1 MSDTAAQRLSRM
13 LALVPWLAEHDGVT
27 IAEAAH
33 HFEVSE
39 KQLEDDLWLV
49 IMCGVPGYMPDQLI
63 DIAFWEDG
71 RIRVI
76 EPLTLTR
83 PMRLSAE
90 EAITLLIALRLM
102 AQVPGVAQ
110 RDAIV
115 SAMAKIESS
124 MDNSGAHVST
134 RTDAIVG
141 TPIDETIL
149 TTVENAQGSPL
160 AIVYGSGTDDSVTE
174 RVIEIDRTLSVDGL
188 VYLDAYCH
196 RAGARRTF
204 RLDRVLSARP
214 ADDEVLDRPSA
225 PYGGA
230 AMTSSRD
237 VEVVIQLAPQ
247 ARWLVDVYGAE
258 VISIEPF
265 TVRLMAHSA
274 SWATRLVL
282 SLGGAARVLEP
293 VSLRLAV
300 LEAARAARAAY
311 PQA

>member
-1 MSDTAAQRLSRM
+1 M

-27 IAEAAH
+27 IAEAAR

-63 DIAFWEDG
+63 DIDFWDDG

-90 EAITLLIALRLM
+90 EAVTLLIALRLM

-110 RDAIV
+110 REAILT
-115 SAMAKIESS
+115 AMAKIESS
-124 MDNSGAHVST
+124 MDINIAQASASTPAFVETHV
-134 RTDAIVG
+134 
-141 TPIDETIL
+141 DEAVLRVI
-149 TTVENAQGSPL
+149 EESHGSPL
-160 AIVYGSGTDDSVTE
+160 TITYASGSDDTVTE

-188 VYLDAYCH
+188 IYLDAYCH
-196 RAGARRTF
+196 RAGAQRTF
-204 RLDRVLSARP
+204 RLDRVLSAQ
-214 ADDEVLDRPSA
+214 PSA
-225 PYGGA
+225 DEGLERPTGDYD
-230 AMTSSRD
+230 MVPMPSSRD
-237 VEVVIQLAPQ
+237 LEVVVQLDPQ

-258 VISIEPF
+258 VLSTTPY
-265 TVRLMAHSA
+265 TVRLAAHSA
-274 SWATRLVL
+274 SWAIRLVL
-282 SLGGAARVLEP
+282 SLGGAARVMEP
-293 VSLRLAV
+293 ASLRLAV
-300 LEAARAARAAY
+300 LDAARAARAAY